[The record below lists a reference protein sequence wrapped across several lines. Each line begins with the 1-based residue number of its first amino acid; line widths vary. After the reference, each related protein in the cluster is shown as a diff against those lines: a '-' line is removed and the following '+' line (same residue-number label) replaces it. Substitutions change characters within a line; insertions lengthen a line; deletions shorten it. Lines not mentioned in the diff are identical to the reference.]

1 MYRTDDPIADF
12 NRHDYEQER
21 WLESRPTCSECGEPI
36 ITETAYR
43 FNDELICE
51 DCMYEHRIY
60 IEEEI

>member
-1 MYRTDDPIADF
+1 MRTNDPLRDF
-12 NRHDYEQER
+12 NRHDFEEQE

-51 DCMYEHRIY
+51 VCMYEDRIY

>member
-21 WLESRPTCSECGEPI
+21 WLESRPTCYECGEA
-36 ITETAYR
+36 ITEEYAYMIDS
-43 FNDELICE
+43 NYICHE
-51 DCMYEHRIY
+51 CMEEHRIY

>member
-12 NRHDYEQER
+12 NRHDYEEQKR
-21 WLESRPTCSECGEPI
+21 LASRPTCSVCGEPI
-36 ITETAYR
+36 TTETAYR

-51 DCMYEHRIY
+51 DCMCEHRIY